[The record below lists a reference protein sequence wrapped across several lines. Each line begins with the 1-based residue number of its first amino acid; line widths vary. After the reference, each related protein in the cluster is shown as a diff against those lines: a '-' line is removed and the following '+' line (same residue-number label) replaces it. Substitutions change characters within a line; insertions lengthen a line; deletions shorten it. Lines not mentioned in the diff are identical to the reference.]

1 MLALQGVSRLCT
13 ATPPGPQGA
22 NQGFLILRTHER
34 GGGGFAGFLLMILVL
49 KSTPRARRFTSH
61 IRFVIIPLSFATF
74 ELNAH
79 VNA

>member
-34 GGGGFAGFLLMILVL
+34 GGGGFAGFLLMISWSL
-49 KSTPRARRFTSH
+49 KVHATIH
-61 IRFVIIPLSFATF
+61 IRFVKFL
-74 ELNAH
+74 
-79 VNA
+79 

>member
-22 NQGFLILRTHER
+22 TQGFLILRTHER

-49 KSTPRARRFTSH
+49 KSTRDDSH
-61 IRFVIIPLSFATF
+61 SFRQIPLSF